1 MLGGM
6 DGHVLLF
13 AATRETEPLPTSARV
28 IAGAALQPVIL
39 RLDELDAAIADL
51 EALVASLDGQSKS
64 LEGLFAAALG

>member
-1 MLGGM
+1 MSSCLP
-6 DGHVLLF
+6 LQI
-13 AATRETEPLPTSARV
+13 EPLSPIARA